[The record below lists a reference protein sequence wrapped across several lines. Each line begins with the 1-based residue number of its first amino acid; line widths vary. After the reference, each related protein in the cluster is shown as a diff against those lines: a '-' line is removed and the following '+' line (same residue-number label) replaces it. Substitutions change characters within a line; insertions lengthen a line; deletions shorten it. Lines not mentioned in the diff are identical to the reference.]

1 MTKGKRPH
9 EVAGGANEP
18 QHIPGDYG
26 ENGENRSLHPQRDG
40 LPTTQDPH
48 PSNEEQYDKQEGP
61 GGAEGIKD
69 HDIGTNNAVHN
80 GTPKKRP
87 PPRPGAPA

>member
-1 MTKGKRPH
+1 MSDKLRRPN

-18 QHIPGDYG
+18 QHMPGDYG
-26 ENGENRSLHPQRDG
+26 ENRPLPPQRDG
-40 LPTTQDPH
+40 LPTTKDPH
-48 PSNEEQYDKQEGP
+48 PSNEEQYDKQRRP

-69 HDIGTNNAVHN
+69 HDIGTNDAVHD

-87 PPRPGAPA
+87 PPRPGASG